1 MYFKESGRT
10 EKGISFP
17 CAALAGNYPHP
28 KPPPARKSPEFAAFS
43 AFSGL
48 FFMFLVVVIL
58 LPLVAAARP
67 AHGGALLPRK
77 SRLASGDGAFWGM
90 FGLPQTPKPSAPV
103 G

>member
-43 AFSGL
+43 AFL
-48 FFMFLVVVIL
+48 FFFSVFSGGNF
-58 LPLVAAARP
+58 AATRGCSP
-67 AHGGALLPRK
+67 PGTRGGTIA
-77 SRLASGDGAFWGM
+77 
-90 FGLPQTPKPSAPV
+90 
-103 G
+103 